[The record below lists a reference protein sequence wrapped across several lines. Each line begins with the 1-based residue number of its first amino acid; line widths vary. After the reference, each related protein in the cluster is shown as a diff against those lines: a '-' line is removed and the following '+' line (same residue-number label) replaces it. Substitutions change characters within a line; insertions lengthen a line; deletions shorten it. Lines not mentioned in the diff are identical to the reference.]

1 MRCSLGI
8 FWTTAVENWQ
18 WGKSFLKI
26 LPQRCWPV
34 LNHYW
39 FFSPSLI
46 ALTVPIR
53 QRFRVSFNSSEFV
66 LITVDS
72 VDQDEGKT
80 EASFFFCIKVS
91 NDCPKHSLWTPKKS
105 EISQGR
111 APSPL
116 LLSAFLYL
124 NFPLLIKIWAFNVFS
139 LTKFQISSAIFFK
152 TIGSSLFQDYPM
164 ILVPIIV
171 SVTFLLL
178 WENTMTKVI
187 CRIKCSLGLMITEV

>member
-1 MRCSLGI
+1 MQPWYLLDHSCWELTM
-8 FWTTAVENWQ
+8 WLVMW
-18 WGKSFLKI
+18 FLKI
-26 LPQRCWPV
+26 LPQQCWSV

-39 FFSPSLI
+39 ISSPSLI

-53 QRFRVSFNSSEFV
+53 QRFRVSFNSSGFV

-80 EASFFFCIKVS
+80 EASFFFLYQSIKWMS
-91 NDCPKHSLWTPKKS
+91 QIQSLNSKKS

-124 NFPLLIKIWAFNVFS
+124 NFPLLIKIWVFSVFS
-139 LTKFQISSAIFFK
+139 LTKFQIPSTIFFK
-152 TIGSSLFQDYPM
+152 TIGPTLFQDYPM
-164 ILVPIIV
+164 ILLPIIV

-178 WENTMTKVI
+178 WENSMTKVI
-187 CRIKCSLGLMITEV
+187 HRIKCSLGLMITEV